1 MTTESEFIKTFSNE
15 EENILDDDFDDQN
28 DEFVI
33 YQE

>member
-15 EENILDDDFDDQN
+15 EENTLDDDFDDPN
-28 DEFVI
+28 DDYVI